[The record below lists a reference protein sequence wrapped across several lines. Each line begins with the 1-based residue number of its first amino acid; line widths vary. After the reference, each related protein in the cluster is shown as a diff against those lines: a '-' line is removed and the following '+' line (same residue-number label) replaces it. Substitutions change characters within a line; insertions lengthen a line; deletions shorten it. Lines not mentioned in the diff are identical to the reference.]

1 MVMSKTLKISEDTH
15 QKLKVYCVQ
24 HNIKIQE
31 WVEKCLIIG
40 MKSKNKTK
48 KNKNENMYTM

>member
-1 MVMSKTLKISEDTH
+1 MVMSKTLKISSELH
-15 QKLKVYCVQ
+15 QKIKVYCAKKGV
-24 HNIKIQE
+24 KIQS
-31 WVEKCLIIG
+31 WVEECLIIG